1 METAEELWEAE
12 LPARRKFIPGIIE
25 EGLTILSG
33 PPQAGKSRLLMQIGL
48 ALAGGLDQH
57 IGRDMLGCQF
67 LYMGPNGAAGRR
79 LPVEENGRA
88 QADTLAQVRL

>member
-12 LPARRKFIPGIIE
+12 LAARRKFIPGIIE

-33 PPQAGKSRLLMQIGL
+33 PPKAGKSRLLMQIGL

-57 IGRDMLGCQF
+57 MLGRDVLGCQF
-67 LYMGPNGAAGRR
+67 LHMAAERGRR
-79 LPVEENGRA
+79 GVNSC
-88 QADTLAQVRL
+88 